1 MFVYSYVSELPVQ
14 NKKLAKNIWKIFG
27 EKVQKNFQNESFK
40 NFKIFFFW
48 SKKQKFFGTKK
59 ENSKFW
65 GKKGK
70 KLEKNS
76 KIGENLFFSFWGKR

>member
-70 KLEKNS
+70 KPEKNS